1 MIRIRVTAARRGSTA
16 GRMPTGHSLAPPADV
31 PDRQRRDGFPQPVIR
46 RKYSV
51 IAMPVLPRRRD
62 EIGKPVEKLK
72 RREVDDAVRP
82 RPRGLAAATAS
93 DPVGRLMSRQ
103 HVADASDLAVCTAT
117 HRESL
122 ERKGGPGAI
131 AQQVFETPKIAGHVA
146 VDERDPDTRVD
157 GKPELGDGGPAEVS
171 GVLFCRARR
180 MLDETFLTGNQL
192 MLGRQMLL
200 ERCAYQQFW
209 IHQFLRV
216 KVVRHLFSCFPEML
230 QPASVMDPLKRAVPK
245 PADHRLWVTAAN
257 CAVFGESTRAGI
269 LTENCIES
277 MRQHG
282 MPIPN
287 WQPAVAAPVCI
298 IGQSSFG
305 DDNGIGAFDSTSE
318 DGAE

>member
-1 MIRIRVTAARRGSTA
+1 MEYLRMKPAAFKAIVLTYDRTACVARHMIARYESVWPDHPFTFRIPYQ
-16 GRMPTGHSLAPPADV
+16 GRSAVVDNPRCEFVPSLPGIKQTVDALLTDL
-31 PDRQRRDGFPQPVIR
+31 PDEEWIYWCLDDKYPIDIEISPIASLIR
-46 RKYSV
+46 
-51 IAMPVLPRRRD
+51 
-62 EIGKPVEKLK
+62 
-72 RREVDDAVRP
+72 
-82 RPRGLAAATAS
+82 
-93 DPVGRLMSRQ
+93 
-103 HVADASDLAVCTAT
+103 
-117 HRESL
+117 
-122 ERKGGPGAI
+122 
-131 AQQVFETPKIAGHVA
+131 
-146 VDERDPDTRVD
+146 
-157 GKPELGDGGPAEVS
+157 ELGDGGPAEVS

-192 MLGRQMLL
+192 MLGGQMLL